1 MPSFFLLTC
10 CWRPTGEG
18 EAGRGRSRRRSW
30 PPRGPP
36 PLPWASPEEGGW
48 SCSRAGRT
56 RCWAVALKALMLA
69 HLARPR
75 PHAMAA
81 RHGGRARA
89 AQWRGGGCG
98 SHRPPRRAQIQL
110 EAGGRG
116 RHVRAHR
123 RRCRRRCCNAPA
135 RPRTRLPPPHRVRP
149 RSRRGFSGPGRRR
162 CYPDGGLWLLHR
174 ARASP
179 PRAGRYAAHGPRRRA
194 LARPAPHCRAGA
206 APAVPRAGAASAA
219 RGREAGELDALPCR
233 SVRAA
238 TGGRPRA
245 ASHGRREQGPWPPD
259 PARSSSAP
267 WPRAAA
273 TSSSWRRKA
282 GVGGVRPPPP
292 PQSRRGRPH
301 SAVAAPPARVGLRAR
316 AAQAT
321 GRGSRGGGGVAPR
334 LASPPAPRGGP
345 LPAERAPR
353 RQRRMRRREK

>member
-75 PHAMAA
+75 PHAMAP

-123 RRCRRRCCNAPA
+123 RRRRCNAPA

-162 CYPDGGLWLLHR
+162 CYPDGGLRLLHR

-179 PRAGRYAAHGPRRRA
+179 PRAGRDAARGPRRRV
-194 LARPAPHCRAGA
+194 LARPALHCLAG
-206 APAVPRAGAASAA
+206 
-219 RGREAGELDALPCR
+219 GREAGKLDALPRR

-245 ASHGRREQGPWPPD
+245 A
-259 PARSSSAP
+259 
-267 WPRAAA
+267 
-273 TSSSWRRKA
+273 
-282 GVGGVRPPPP
+282 
-292 PQSRRGRPH
+292 
-301 SAVAAPPARVGLRAR
+301 
-316 AAQAT
+316 
-321 GRGSRGGGGVAPR
+321 
-334 LASPPAPRGGP
+334 
-345 LPAERAPR
+345 
-353 RQRRMRRREK
+353 

>member
-1 MPSFFLLTC
+1 
-10 CWRPTGEG
+10 
-18 EAGRGRSRRRSW
+18 
-30 PPRGPP
+30 
-36 PLPWASPEEGGW
+36 
-48 SCSRAGRT
+48 
-56 RCWAVALKALMLA
+56 MLA

-98 SHRPPRRAQIQL
+98 SHRPPSRVQIQL

-123 RRCRRRCCNAPA
+123 RRCNAPA
-135 RPRTRLPPPHRVRP
+135 RPRTHLPPPHRVRP
-149 RSRRGFSGPGRRR
+149 RSRRGFSGPGCRR
-162 CYPDGGLWLLHR
+162 CYPDGGLRLLHC

-179 PRAGRYAAHGPRRRA
+179 PRAGHDAARGPHRRA

-206 APAVPRAGAASAA
+206 ASAA
-219 RGREAGELDALPCR
+219 GGREAGELDALPRR
-233 SVRAA
+233 SIRAA

-273 TSSSWRRKA
+273 TSSSRRRKA
-282 GVGGVRPPPP
+282 GVGL
-292 PQSRRGRPH
+292 SLIH
-301 SAVAAPPARVGLRAR
+301 I
-316 AAQAT
+316 
-321 GRGSRGGGGVAPR
+321 
-334 LASPPAPRGGP
+334 
-345 LPAERAPR
+345 
-353 RQRRMRRREK
+353 

>member
-1 MPSFFLLTC
+1 MLTWLPHVGGTHLSFFYLSYFSLSSPLSPISLSGPA
-10 CWRPTGEG
+10 PTPTREG

-36 PLPWASPEEGGW
+36 PLPWRNSPGPAPTPG
-48 SCSRAGRT
+48 
-56 RCWAVALKALMLA
+56 
-69 HLARPR
+69 
-75 PHAMAA
+75 AA
-81 RHGGRARA
+81 R
-89 AQWRGGGCG
+89 WRGGGCG
-98 SHRPPRRAQIQL
+98 SHRPPSRAQIQL

-123 RRCRRRCCNAPA
+123 RRCCNAPA
-135 RPRTRLPPPHRVRP
+135 RPRTHLPPPHRVRP
-149 RSRRGFSGPGRRR
+149 CSRRGFSGPGRRR
-162 CYPDGGLWLLHR
+162 CYPDGGLRLLHR

-179 PRAGRYAAHGPRRRA
+179 PRAGRYAARGPRRRA

-219 RGREAGELDALPCR
+219 GGREAGELDALPRR

-321 GRGSRGGGGVAPR
+321 GRGSRGGAAWPR
-334 LASPPAPRGGP
+334 AGERNRRERGGK
-345 LPAERAPR
+345 
-353 RQRRMRRREK
+353 REI